1 MPQISRSE
9 EDVFHVLLTGFG
21 VRIFVLGSIYTLE
34 LINTLQSQ
42 PFRNYKVN
50 PSWLAVKPLHNT
62 IIPLDPYPVVIDG
75 QVVNRNAEESGGR
88 NRVVKVSA
96 LEIPMEYEA
105 VMRTV
110 PGLHLRPPQLP
121 DTVNKDD
128 FFSLPEGKGYDF
140 IFHLGVAGQ
149 GALRMEQVAHK
160 LGYQMK
166 DATGRLAPIVTR
178 HPGEFAGAPG
188 RNDDEEVVDVSVGAV
203 VPSGPSVSNAG
214 FGNVGGSGLNG
225 GADRDRLSGLEM
237 IESAARPN
245 RGFGVGYEKFTD
257 DLYTDIDVS
266 RLIHDLRESG
276 IDQVYSSMDAGH
288 YLCDFM
294 YYCSLAESK
303 RNGKPYEKDRN
314 TQVLFVHV
322 PPVGLPLTTEQCTEA
337 VRRIIQWVGGELA
350 ELHDLQH
357 LR

>member
-1 MPQISRSE
+1 MAPNARSE

-21 VRIFVLGSIYTLE
+21 
-34 LINTLQSQ
+34 

-62 IIPLDPYPVVIDG
+62 TIPLDPYPVVIDG
-75 QVVNRNAEESGGR
+75 QVVNRNSEDSGGR
-88 NRVVKVSA
+88 QRIVKVSA

-105 VMRTV
+105 VMRIV

-121 DTVNKDD
+121 GTVNKED

-166 DATGRLAPIVTR
+166 DATGKLAPVVTR
-178 HPGEFAGAPG
+178 HPGDFPAASG
-188 RNDDEEVVDVSVGAV
+188 RRGDDEVVDVSVGAV
-203 VPSGPSVSNAG
+203 VSSGSGVSNAG
-214 FGNVGGSGLNG
+214 FGNIVGSGLNG
-225 GADRDRLSGLEM
+225 TDRDRLSSLEM
-237 IESAARPN
+237 IESATRPN

-257 DLYTDIDVS
+257 DIDVG
-266 RLIHDLRESG
+266 RLVHDLRESG
-276 IDQVYSSMDAGH
+276 IEQIYSSMDAGH

-337 VRRIIQWVGGELA
+337 IRRIIQWVCGELA

-357 LR
+357 SR